1 MESRPLW
8 LGLTASLLT
17 TFALTGCASSTS
29 FNDNKRK
36 ADTIV
41 ADYLAHPEQH
51 PVREVNYVLKSPKAF
66 SFYNA
71 NSPATRPFNNK
82 TLDFS
87 SNSATELHFYE
98 ERKIEPEYQDPSF
111 DRTSLQTPPI
121 SKVAFHIADR
131 FITSLEDDT
140 MVYRAWDG
148 GKKAA
153 KWVEDHLNID
163 FHGWKVGATTNL
175 GEIGMTIRKD
185 W

>member
-17 TFALTGCASSTS
+17 TFALTGCVSSES
-29 FNDNKRK
+29 FNNNKQK

-51 PVREVNYVLKSPKAF
+51 AVREVNHALISPKAF
-66 SFYNA
+66 SFYST
-71 NSPATRPFNNK
+71 NSPIRRQFSNE
-82 TLDFS
+82 TLDFRS
-87 SNSATELHFYE
+87 DSTTEFHFYE
-98 ERKIEPEYQDPSF
+98 ERKIEPEYRPPFF
-111 DRTSLQTPPI
+111 DKTSLQTPPI
-121 SKVAFHIADR
+121 GKVAVHLADR
-131 FITSLEDDT
+131 LITSLDDET
-140 MVYRAWDG
+140 IIYRAWDG